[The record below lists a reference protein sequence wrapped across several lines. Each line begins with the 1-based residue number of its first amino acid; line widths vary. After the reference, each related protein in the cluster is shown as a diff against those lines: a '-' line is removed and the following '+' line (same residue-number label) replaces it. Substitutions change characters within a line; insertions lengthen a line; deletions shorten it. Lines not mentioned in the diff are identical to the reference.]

1 MYRNLIRFVEK
12 TQRVAITHPLVELL
26 VAAGA
31 ELVGLDPFLA
41 DHRRPHD
48 AAVPVRT
55 EAGASGG

>member
-1 MYRNLIRFVEK
+1 M
-12 TQRVAITHPLVELL
+12 AITHPLVELL